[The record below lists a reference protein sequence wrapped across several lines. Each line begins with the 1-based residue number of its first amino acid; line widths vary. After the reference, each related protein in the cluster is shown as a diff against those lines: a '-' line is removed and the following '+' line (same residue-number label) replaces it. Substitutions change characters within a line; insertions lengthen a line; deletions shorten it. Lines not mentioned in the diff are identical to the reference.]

1 MMTNTHPST
10 KTSTDSLMKNEGS
23 YEISIP
29 FEDNN
34 GDQTNYFNQSQQPF
48 EDHPSTGQQA
58 PCDSYL
64 LISNLRMQLQISL
77 EKNSWLQKRIEDLEE
92 ERDFLRCQL
101 ERFINF
107 TKSQELNDRQAEPP
121 QASPQKTPSRRPS
134 SPFPTPMTT
143 RSSVSRQQASRKRP
157 SSVQGEL
164 VLTLNTEQQSQVF
177 QKLTAE
183 EDYEDV
189 VEEYLEEDGYLE
201 EEEMLSFEEDGKM
214 SKKGRSG
221 GNAIPGTRV
230 KRTRVFRIKRGM
242 ERQRVKDPAGV
253 LIRYKKILVTYQ
265 KLKSMSK
272 AFQVH
277 GVDRNTVASTTP
289 IAELLLVAP
298 EKVPDVGEFD
308 PSKEK
313 LLDYARRCYK
323 ALDEASQAKVQA
335 LKKNNLLLPISY
347 RFRN

>member
-1 MMTNTHPST
+1 
-10 KTSTDSLMKNEGS
+10 MKNDMS

-34 GDQTNYFNQSQQPF
+34 GYQTSFFKQSQQPF

-64 LISNLRMQLQISL
+64 LISNLRMHLQISL

-101 ERFINF
+101 ERFSNF

-143 RSSVSRQQASRKRP
+143 RLSVSRQQASRKRP
-157 SSVQGEL
+157 SSV
-164 VLTLNTEQQSQVF
+164 TLNTEQQSQVC

-189 VEEYLEEDGYLE
+189 VEEYLEEGGYLE
-201 EEEMLSFEEDGKM
+201 EEEEEVLSFEEDGKM
-214 SKKGRSG
+214 SKEGRSG
-221 GNAIPGTRV
+221 GRATPGTCV
-230 KRTRVFRIKRGM
+230 KRTRLFRI
-242 ERQRVKDPAGV
+242 
-253 LIRYKKILVTYQ
+253 
-265 KLKSMSK
+265 
-272 AFQVH
+272 
-277 GVDRNTVASTTP
+277 
-289 IAELLLVAP
+289 
-298 EKVPDVGEFD
+298 
-308 PSKEK
+308 
-313 LLDYARRCYK
+313 
-323 ALDEASQAKVQA
+323 
-335 LKKNNLLLPISY
+335 
-347 RFRN
+347 